1 MDFYDFEDQYKRNI
15 PTETSMKKLR
25 GTRRAFGS
33 ALGAAAFL
41 GLAPLAMA
49 QDFPARGKPIRI
61 VVGFTAGGGT
71 DAQARIVAQ
80 KLGEVLHTSVIVDNK
95 PGASTMLAAN
105 EVSRALPD
113 GYTLLYAP
121 SSTMAQNPHTFSQVP
136 YDPFKDFTAI
146 SMGGR
151 GPLVLS
157 LSTTVPVN
165 NVKELV
171 AYVKANPGKVSYA
184 SFGAG
189 TSSHIYG
196 EAFVKKTGI
205 DAVHIPYKG
214 GSDAAKDLIGGRV
227 QYMFDSASSAV
238 ITSAT
243 GKVKILAVA
252 ADARVS
258 ALPDVPTFAEQGY
271 AGLDLPSWLGFY
283 GPARMPAPVLEKLNT
298 ALAKVLAMPQVRE
311 FYRSGGYEAGGTT
324 PEEFASITRTTY
336 DQWGAMVQQV
346 GLAKQ

>member
-1 MDFYDFEDQYKRNI
+1 
-15 PTETSMKKLR
+15 MKQIS
-25 GTRRAFGS
+25 GMRRALGF
-33 ALGAAAFL
+33 ALGAGAL
-41 GLAPLAMA
+41 WGLALPLAQA
-49 QDFPARGKPIRI
+49 QDFPVRGKSIRI

-80 KLGEVLHTSVIVDNK
+80 KLGEVLGTSVIVDNK
-95 PGASTMLAAN
+95 PGASTMMAAA
-105 EVSRALPD
+105 EVSRAQPD

-136 YDPFKDFTAI
+136 YDPFKDFTPI

-157 LSTTVPVN
+157 ISTTVPAT

-171 AYVKANPGKVSYA
+171 AYVKANAGKVSYA

-196 EAFVKKTGI
+196 EAFVKKTGT

-214 GSDAAKDLIGGRV
+214 GSDAAKDLIAGRV
-227 QYMFDSASSAV
+227 QYMFDSASSAI
-238 ITSAT
+238 ITSGT
-243 GKVKILAVA
+243 GKVKVLAVA
-252 ADARVS
+252 ANARIP
-258 ALPDVPTFAEQGY
+258 ALPDVPTFAEQGF

-283 GPARMPAPVLEKLNT
+283 GPANMPPAVVEKLNT
-298 ALAKVLAMPQVRE
+298 ALGKVLAMPQVRE
-311 FYRSGGYEAGGTT
+311 FYRNGGYEAAGSSAQ
-324 PEEFASITRTTY
+324 EFAQVTRTTY
-336 DQWGAMVQQV
+336 EQWGAMVQQV
-346 GLAKQ
+346 GLTKQ

>member
-1 MDFYDFEDQYKRNI
+1 M
-15 PTETSMKKLR
+15 ETSHEPAAR
-25 GTRRAFGS
+25 RPQASRRAF
-33 ALGAAAFL
+33 ALLIGCALLA
-41 GLAPLAMA
+41 LAPLAGA
-49 QDFPARGKPIRI
+49 QDFPAKGKPIRI

-80 KLGEVLHTSVIVDNK
+80 KLGEVLGTSVIVDNR

-105 EVSRALPD
+105 EVARAPAD

-121 SSTMAQNPHTFSQVP
+121 SSTMAQNPHTLAQVP

-151 GPLVLS
+151 GPLVL
-157 LSTTVPVN
+157 TVNSGVPARTVG
-165 NVKELV
+165 ELV
-171 AYVKANPGKVSYA
+171 SYVKAHPGSISYA
-184 SFGAG
+184 SFGTG

-238 ITSAT
+238 IAAAS
-243 GKVKILAVA
+243 GKVRILAVA
-252 ADARVS
+252 SAARIP
-258 ALPDVPTFAEQGY
+258 ALPDVPTFAEQGVD
-271 AGLDLPSWLGFY
+271 GLDLPSWLGFY
-283 GPARMPAPVLEKLNT
+283 GPANMAAPVVVRLNG
-298 ALAKVLAMPQVRE
+298 ALAQVLAMPQVRE
-311 FYRSGGYEAGGTT
+311 FYRNGGYEAGSTS
-324 PEEFASITRTTY
+324 PEEFARITRSTY
-336 DQWGAMVQQV
+336 DRWGAMVKQV
-346 GLAKQ
+346 GLTKE

>member
-1 MDFYDFEDQYKRNI
+1 MDAFL
-15 PTETSMKKLR
+15 SA
-25 GTRRAFGS
+25 RRAGIVLAGI
-33 ALGAAAFL
+33 ALL

-49 QDFPARGKPIRI
+49 QDFPAKGKPIRI

-80 KLGEVLHTSVIVDNK
+80 KLGELLGTSVIVDNK
-95 PGASTMLAAN
+95 PGASTMLAAS
-105 EVSRALPD
+105 EVARALPD
-113 GYTLLYAP
+113 GHTLLYAP
-121 SSTMAQNPHTFSQVP
+121 SSTMAQNPHTLSQVP
-136 YDPFKDFTAI
+136 YDPFKDFTPI

-157 LSTTVPVN
+157 VSSSVPVN
-165 NVKELV
+165 NVRELV
-171 AYVKANPGKVSYA
+171 AYVKARPGTVSYA

-196 EAFVKKTGI
+196 EAFVQKTGL

-238 ITSAT
+238 ITSGT

-252 ADARVS
+252 AAARIA
-258 ALPDVPTFAEQGY
+258 ALPDVPTLAEQGV

-283 GPARMPAPVLEKLNT
+283 GPAQMPAPVVAKLNA
-298 ALAKVLAMPQVRE
+298 ALTQVLAMPQVRD
-311 FYRSGGYEAGGTT
+311 FYRTGGYEAGATT
-324 PEEFASITRTTY
+324 PAEFASITRATY
-336 DQWGAMVQQV
+336 ERWGDMVRQV

>member
-1 MDFYDFEDQYKRNI
+1 MN
-15 PTETSMKKLR
+15 R
-25 GTRRAFGS
+25 GARRA
-33 ALGAAAFL
+33 ALRLAGIVLL

-49 QDFPARGKPIRI
+49 QDFPAKGKPIRI

-80 KLGEVLHTSVIVDNK
+80 KLGELLGTSVIVDNK
-95 PGASTMLAAN
+95 PGASTMLAAS
-105 EVSRALPD
+105 EVARALPD

-121 SSTMAQNPHTFSQVP
+121 SSTMAQNPHTLSQVP
-136 YDPFKDFTAI
+136 YDPFKDFTPI

-157 LSTTVPVN
+157 VSSSVPAN
-165 NVKELV
+165 NVRELV
-171 AYVKANPGKVSYA
+171 AYVKARPGTVSYA

-196 EAFVKKTGI
+196 EAFVQKTEL

-238 ITSAT
+238 ITSGT

-252 ADARVS
+252 AAARIA
-258 ALPDVPTFAEQGY
+258 ALPDVPTLAEQGV

-283 GPARMPAPVLEKLNT
+283 GPAQMPAPVVARLNA
-298 ALAKVLAMPQVRE
+298 ALTQVLAMPQVRD
-311 FYRSGGYEAGGTT
+311 FYRTGGYEAGATT
-324 PEEFASITRTTY
+324 PAEFASITRATY
-336 DQWGAMVQQV
+336 ERWGDMVRQV

>member
-1 MDFYDFEDQYKRNI
+1 VDFYDFLNQYKKNI
-15 PTETSMKKLR
+15 PTETSMKTPN
-25 GTRRAFGS
+25 GTRRAFGA
-33 ALGAAAFL
+33 ALGAAALL
-41 GLAPLAMA
+41 GLAPLAFA
-49 QDFPARGKPIRI
+49 QDFPSRSKPIRI

-80 KLGEVLHTSVIVDNK
+80 KLGEVLGTSVIVDNR

-121 SSTMAQNPHTFSQVP
+121 SSTMAQNPHTFAQVP

-157 LSTTVPVN
+157 VSTTVPAN

-196 EAFVKKTGI
+196 EAFVKKTGV

-238 ITSAT
+238 ITSAS
-243 GKVKILAVA
+243 GKVKILAIA
-252 ADARVS
+252 ANARIS
-258 ALPDVPTFAEQGY
+258 ALPDVPTFAEQGI

-283 GPARMPAPVLEKLNT
+283 GPAHMPAPVVAKLNA
-298 ALAKVLAMPQVRE
+298 ALTQVLAMPQVRE
-311 FYRSGGYEAGGTT
+311 FYRTGGYAAGATT
-324 PEEFASITRTTY
+324 PEEFAGITRSTY
-336 DQWGAMVQQV
+336 ERWGAMVQQV

>member
-1 MDFYDFEDQYKRNI
+1 MDAFH
-15 PTETSMKKLR
+15 SA
-25 GTRRAFGS
+25 RRAAI
-33 ALGAAAFL
+33 ALAGMALL
-41 GLAPLAMA
+41 GLVPPAAA
-49 QDFPARGKPIRI
+49 QDFPVKGKTIRI

-71 DAQARIVAQ
+71 DAQARVVAQ
-80 KLGEVLHTSVIVDNK
+80 KLGELLGTGVIVDNR
-95 PGASTMLAAN
+95 PGASTMLAAS
-105 EVSRALPD
+105 EVARALPD

-121 SSTMAQNPHTFSQVP
+121 SSTMAQNPHTLSQVP
-136 YDPFKDFTAI
+136 YDPFKDFTPI

-157 LSTTVPVN
+157 VSSSVPAA
-165 NVKELV
+165 NVRELV
-171 AYVKANPGKVSYA
+171 AWVKARPGTVSYA

-196 EAFVKKTGI
+196 EAFVQKTGL
-205 DAVHIPYKG
+205 DAVHVPYKG

-238 ITSAT
+238 ITAGT

-252 ADARVS
+252 APARIA
-258 ALPDVPTFAEQGY
+258 ALPDVPTLAEQGV

-283 GPARMPAPVLEKLNT
+283 GPAQMPAPVVARLNA
-298 ALAKVLAMPQVRE
+298 ALAQVLAMPQVRD
-311 FYRSGGYEAGGTT
+311 FYRTGGYEAGATT
-324 PEEFASITRTTY
+324 PAEFASITRATY
-336 DQWGAMVQQV
+336 ERWGDMVRQV

>member
-1 MDFYDFEDQYKRNI
+1 MDMDRVA
-15 PTETSMKKLR
+15 
-25 GTRRAFGS
+25 RRA
-33 ALGAAAFL
+33 ALRLAGIALL

-49 QDFPARGKPIRI
+49 QDFPAKGKPIRI

-71 DAQARIVAQ
+71 DAQARVVAQ
-80 KLGEVLHTSVIVDNK
+80 KLGELLGTSVIVDNK
-95 PGASTMLAAN
+95 PGASTMLAAS
-105 EVSRALPD
+105 EVARALPD

-121 SSTMAQNPHTFSQVP
+121 SSTMAQNPHTLSQVP
-136 YDPFKDFTAI
+136 YDPFKDFTPI

-157 LSTTVPVN
+157 VSSSVPAN
-165 NVKELV
+165 NVGELV
-171 AYVKANPGKVSYA
+171 AYVKARPGTVSYA

-196 EAFVKKTGI
+196 EAFVQKTGL

-238 ITSAT
+238 ITSGT

-252 ADARVS
+252 AAARIA
-258 ALPDVPTFAEQGY
+258 ALPDVPTLAEQGV

-283 GPARMPAPVLEKLNT
+283 GPAQMPAPVVARLNA
-298 ALAKVLAMPQVRE
+298 ALAQVLAMPQVRD
-311 FYRSGGYEAGGTT
+311 FYRTGGYEAGATT
-324 PEEFASITRTTY
+324 PAEFASITRATY
-336 DQWGAMVQQV
+336 ERWGDMVRQV
-346 GLAKQ
+346 GLSKQ

>member
-1 MDFYDFEDQYKRNI
+1 MKR
-15 PTETSMKKLR
+15 LH
-25 GTRRAFGS
+25 GTRRAFGL
-33 ALGAAAFL
+33 AAGAAAFW
-41 GLAPLAMA
+41 GLAPLARA
-49 QDFPARGKPIRI
+49 QDFPARGGKPIRI

-80 KLGEVLHTSVIVDNK
+80 KLGEVLNTSVIVDNR
-95 PGASTMLAAN
+95 PGASTMLAAS
-105 EVSRALPD
+105 EVARAPAD

-121 SSTMAQNPHTFSQVP
+121 SSTMAQNPHTFTQVP

-157 LSTTVPVN
+157 LSTSVPVN

-227 QYMFDSASSAV
+227 QYMFDSASSAI
-238 ITSAT
+238 ITAGT

-252 ADARVS
+252 ANARIS
-258 ALPDVPTFAEQGY
+258 ALPEVPTFAEQGY

-283 GPARMPAPVLEKLNT
+283 GPARMPQPVVDRLNT
-298 ALAKVLAMPQVRE
+298 ALAQVLAMPQVRD
-311 FYRSGGYEAGGTT
+311 FYRNGGYEAGSTT
-324 PEEFASITRTTY
+324 PQEFASITRTTY
-336 DQWGAMVQQV
+336 EQWGAMVQQV

>member
-1 MDFYDFEDQYKRNI
+1 MNTFDG
-15 PTETSMKKLR
+15 S
-25 GTRRAFGS
+25 RRAFGR
-33 ALGAAAFL
+33 AIGAAALL
-41 GLAPLAMA
+41 GLGPMAAAMA
-49 QDFPARGKPIRI
+49 QDFPVSNKPIRI

-80 KLGEVLHTSVIVDNK
+80 KLGEVLGTSVIVDNK
-95 PGASTMLAAN
+95 PGASTMLAAS
-105 EVSRALPD
+105 EVARAVPD
-113 GYTLLYAP
+113 GYTMLYAP

-136 YDPFKDFTAI
+136 YDPFKDFTAV

-157 LSTTVPVN
+157 VSNTVPAN

-196 EAFVKKTGI
+196 EAFVKKVGI

-227 QYMFDSASSAV
+227 QYMFDSASSAI
-238 ITSAT
+238 ITAGT

-252 ADARVS
+252 AGERIA
-258 ALPDVPTFAEQGY
+258 ALPGVPTFAEQGVP
-271 AGLDLPSWLGFY
+271 GLDLPSWLGFY
-283 GPARMPAPVLEKLNT
+283 GPARMPAPVVAKLNS

-311 FYRSGGYEAGGTT
+311 FYRTGGYEAGASTSG
-324 PEEFASITRTTY
+324 EFASITRSSY
-336 DQWGAMVQQV
+336 ELWGEMVQQV

>member
-1 MDFYDFEDQYKRNI
+1 
-15 PTETSMKKLR
+15 MKQQS
-25 GTRRAFGS
+25 GTRRAFGW
-33 ALGAAAFL
+33 ALGAAALL
-41 GLAPLAMA
+41 GMAAPLVHA
-49 QDFPARGKPIRI
+49 QAFPARGKPIRI

-80 KLGEVLHTSVIVDNK
+80 KLGEVLEANVIVDNR
-95 PGASTMLAAN
+95 PGASTMMAAS
-105 EVSRALPD
+105 EVARALPD

-136 YDPFKDFTAI
+136 YDPFKDFTPI

-157 LSTTVPVN
+157 MSTTVPAN

-171 AYVKANPGKVSYA
+171 AYVKANAGKVSYA

-214 GSDAAKDLIGGRV
+214 GSDAAKDLIAGRV
-227 QYMFDSASSAV
+227 QYMFDSASSAI
-238 ITSAT
+238 ITAGT
-243 GKVKILAVA
+243 GKVKVMAVA
-252 ADARVS
+252 ASARIP
-258 ALPDVPTFAEQGY
+258 ALPDVPTLAEQGFE
-271 AGLDLPSWLGFY
+271 GLDLPSWLGFY
-283 GPARMPAPVLEKLNT
+283 GPANMPPGVVEKLNI
-298 ALAKVLAMPQVRE
+298 ALAKVLAMPQVRD
-311 FYRSGGYEAGGTT
+311 FYRNGGYEAGSTT
-324 PEEFASITRTTY
+324 PQEFASITRTTY
-336 DQWGAMVQQV
+336 EKWGAMVQQV

>member
-1 MDFYDFEDQYKRNI
+1 
-15 PTETSMKKLR
+15 
-25 GTRRAFGS
+25 
-33 ALGAAAFL
+33 
-41 GLAPLAMA
+41 
-49 QDFPARGKPIRI
+49 
-61 VVGFTAGGGT
+61 
-71 DAQARIVAQ
+71 
-80 KLGEVLHTSVIVDNK
+80 
-95 PGASTMLAAN
+95 MLAAN

-121 SSTMAQNPHTFSQVP
+121 SSTMAQNPHTFAQVP

-157 LSTTVPVN
+157 VSTTVPAN

-171 AYVKANPGKVSYA
+171 AYVKAHPGKVSYA

-196 EAFVKKTGI
+196 EAFVKKTGV

-243 GKVKILAVA
+243 GKVKILAIA
-252 ADARVS
+252 ANARIS
-258 ALPDVPTFAEQGY
+258 ALPDVPTFAEQGI

-283 GPARMPAPVLEKLNT
+283 GPAHMPAPVVAKLNA
-298 ALAKVLAMPQVRE
+298 ALTQGAGDAAGARVLSHGRLRSRRDDARGIRRHHARDLRPLGRDGAAGRLGQAMSAFVFHHR
-311 FYRSGGYEAGGTT
+311 RRVDRVARAGRGHGAAAVHSQSRPRPFPTRAA
-324 PEEFASITRTTY
+324 PSASCSAWRRAAPRTRRRALSPTSS
-336 DQWGAMVQQV
+336 ARCCRRR
-346 GLAKQ
+346 

>member
-1 MDFYDFEDQYKRNI
+1 MKRKH
-15 PTETSMKKLR
+15 PS
-25 GTRRAFGS
+25 RRAFAS
-33 ALGAAAFL
+33 ALGAAALL
-41 GLAPLAMA
+41 GLLPVAAMA
-49 QDFPARGKPIRI
+49 QTFPAPGKPIRI

-80 KLGEVLHTSVIVDNK
+80 KLGEVLNTSVIVDNK
-95 PGASTMLAAN
+95 PGASTMMAAS
-105 EVSRALPD
+105 EVARAPAD

-121 SSTMAQNPHTFSQVP
+121 SSTMAQNPHTFAQVP
-136 YDPFKDFTAI
+136 YDPFKDFTPI

-157 LSTTVPVN
+157 ISTTVPAN

-171 AYVKANPGKVSYA
+171 AYVKAHPGKVSYA
-184 SFGAG
+184 SFGTG

-252 ADARVS
+252 ASARI
-258 ALPDVPTFAEQGY
+258 AAMPDVPTFAEQGF

-283 GPARMPAPVLEKLNT
+283 GPARMPAPVVAKLNG
-298 ALAKVLAMPQVRE
+298 ALAKVLAMPQVQE
-311 FYRSGGYEAGGTT
+311 FYRSGGYEAGATT
-324 PEEFASITRTTY
+324 SEEFGNITRSTY
-336 DQWGAMVQQV
+336 ERWGTLVQQV
-346 GLAKQ
+346 GLTKQ

>member
-1 MDFYDFEDQYKRNI
+1 
-15 PTETSMKKLR
+15 MKQLH
-25 GTRRAFGS
+25 GTRRALGL
-33 ALGAAAFL
+33 AIGAAAFL

-49 QDFPARGKPIRI
+49 QDFPVRGKPIRI

-80 KLGEVLHTSVIVDNK
+80 KLGEVLGTSVIVDNR
-95 PGASTMLAAN
+95 PGASTMLAAS
-105 EVSRALPD
+105 EVARALPD
-113 GYTLLYAP
+113 GYTLMYAP
-121 SSTMAQNPHTFSQVP
+121 SSTMAQNPHTFAQVP

-157 LSTTVPVN
+157 LSTSVPVN

-227 QYMFDSASSAV
+227 QYMFDSASSAI
-238 ITSAT
+238 ITAGT

-252 ADARVS
+252 ASARIP
-258 ALPDVPTFAEQGY
+258 ALADVPTFAEQGY

-283 GPARMPAPVLEKLNT
+283 GPARMPQAVVEKLNT
-298 ALAKVLAMPQVRE
+298 ALAQVLAMPQVRD
-311 FYRSGGYEAGGTT
+311 FYRNGGYEAGGTT
-324 PEEFASITRTTY
+324 PQEFASITRTTY
-336 DQWGAMVQQV
+336 EQWGAMVQQV